1 MLVCFV
7 ERQSAESGFLEAKA
21 GQSVEIQLN
30 GQLPD
35 WPSTAGAPVFF
46 KISIPP
52 KRWFGSVL
60 FWQLTYPK
68 VCLKDYEPINHQAYT
83 PEI

>member
-1 MLVCFV
+1 MIFRFHVGLFCWASISPETLGETPVGF
-7 ERQSAESGFLEAKA
+7 AGFLEAKA

-52 KRWFGSVL
+52 KGGLGVYLSG
-60 FWQLTYPK
+60 
-68 VCLKDYEPINHQAYT
+68 N
-83 PEI
+83 